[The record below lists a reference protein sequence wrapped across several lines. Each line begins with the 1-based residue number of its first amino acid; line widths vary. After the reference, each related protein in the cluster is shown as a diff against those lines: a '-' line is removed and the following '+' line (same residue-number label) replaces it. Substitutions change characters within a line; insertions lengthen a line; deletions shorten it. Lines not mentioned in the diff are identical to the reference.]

1 MARFAKIGL
10 NNKVITIVNIND
22 DLLLDADGNK
32 HENLGIEFLTN
43 PYGWSIWKETFKDHS
58 QRKNYAQIGGTYDE
72 DRDAFINKKP
82 YPSWLLNE
90 TTCQW
95 EAPVEKP
102 NDDNWYIWNEET
114 TSWDLDE

>member
-10 NNKVITIVNIND
+10 NNKVITIINVHD
-22 DLLLDADGNK
+22 DVLLDADGNK
-32 HENLGIEFLTN
+32 HENLGIEYLTN
-43 PYGWSIWKETFKDHS
+43 LYGWSIWKETFKDGS
-58 QRKNYAQIGGTYDE
+58 QRKNYASIGGTYDE
-72 DRDAFINKKP
+72 DKDAFINKKP

-102 NDDNWYIWNEET
+102 NDDNFYTWDEET
-114 TSWDLDE
+114 TNWIPEE